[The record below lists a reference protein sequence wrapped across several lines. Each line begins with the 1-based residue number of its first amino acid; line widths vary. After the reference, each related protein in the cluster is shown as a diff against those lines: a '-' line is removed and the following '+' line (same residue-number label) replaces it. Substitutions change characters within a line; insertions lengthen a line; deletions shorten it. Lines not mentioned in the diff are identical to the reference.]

1 MTKPWYENEALWED
15 VAPVLF
21 GPRRWE
27 QAPQEVDQLL
37 ALVGPPPGAAVLD
50 LPCGRGRHALELAR
64 RGFAV
69 TGVDR
74 TAAFLEAARRQ
85 STQENL
91 QVEWV
96 QSDMRDFQRPESFDL
111 AINMYTSFGYFDD
124 PGDDRRV
131 AANFFTALRPGGRF
145 VMELMG
151 REVVACGFQPRSW
164 HELEDGT
171 LWLEERTLVDHW
183 RSIRNRWIL
192 IRGGKRSEFEF
203 TLRTYAASELLDLLR
218 ATGFTD
224 AVAYGS
230 LEGIPYDQDAK
241 RLVVVAKK

>member
-1 MTKPWYENEALWED
+1 MTQPWYENEALWED

-27 QAPQEVDQLL
+27 QAPQEVEQLV
-37 ALVGPPPGAAVLD
+37 ALVGLPPGAAVLD

-74 TAAFLEAARRQ
+74 TAAFLEAARQQ
-85 STQENL
+85 SAEEGL
-91 QVEWV
+91 EAEWV
-96 QSDMRDFQRPESFDL
+96 HSDMRDFQPCESFDL
-111 AINMYTSFGYFDD
+111 AINMYTSFGYFED
-124 PGDDRRV
+124 PADDRRV
-131 AANFFTALRPGGRF
+131 AANFFGALTPGGRF
-145 VMELMG
+145 VLELMG
-151 REVVACGFQPRSW
+151 REVIASGFQPRGW

-183 RSIRNRWIL
+183 RSIHNRWIL
-192 IRGGKRSEFEF
+192 VRGGKRSEFGF

-218 ATGFTD
+218 DTGFTD

-230 LEGIPYDQDAK
+230 LEGTPYDQDAK
-241 RLVVVAKK
+241 RLVVVARK